1 MNVAV
6 MGVGPVNVLMCHPFM
21 HMVMIVWLHGV
32 FPFVRMPMMFILIMS
47 VLMPMCNSLM
57 DMGMF
62 VSLPIKAQNTCKH
75 Q

>member
-6 MGVGPVNVLMCHPFM
+6 MGVGPVNVLMCHPIM
-21 HMVMIVWLHGV
+21 HMVMIVWLHVV
-32 FPFVRMPMMFILIMS
+32 FLFVRMSMMFILIMS

-57 DMGMF
+57 NMGMF
-62 VSLPIKAQNTCKH
+62 VPLPIKAQNTRKH